1 MPVPGT
7 SPDMD
12 RATRRQLAGLAL
24 VGLVVLVAALT
35 VPPRQ
40 VLEGLAALADR
51 PLVLAAALGLVYLL
65 RPVVAWPISLVS
77 AGVGYAL
84 GLAGLPVA
92 LAGAVLTTL
101 PPYLL
106 ARAGRTE
113 HGPLGW
119 AGAKGEAYVGAAG
132 DLRGVVGARLAPV
145 HTDVISCGAGLA
157 GVGLRPFLAGTVLG
171 ESPWVLAGV
180 LAGASMGSLSTG
192 PVTPLPLV
200 AGAAALAA
208 LLLAGPIYGRLV
220 GRPADSS
227 Q

>member
-7 SPDMD
+7 ATGME
-12 RATRRQLAGLAL
+12 RATRRQLAGLAGL
-24 VGLVVLVAALT
+24 GLV
-35 VPPRQ
+35 
-40 VLEGLAALADR
+40 
-51 PLVLAAALGLVYLL
+51 VLAAALLVPTRAVLAGLAGLTDRPLLLAGALAAVYLL

-106 ARAGRTE
+106 ARAGRTD

-119 AGAKGEAYVGAAG
+119 AAAKGEAYVGAAG

-145 HTDVISCGAGLA
+145 HTDVISCGTGLA
-157 GVGLRPFLAGTVLG
+157 GVGVRSFLVGTVLG
-171 ESPWVLAGV
+171 ESPWVVAGV
-180 LAGASMGSLSTG
+180 VAGASMGSLSTG

-208 LLLAGPIYGRLV
+208 LLLAGPIYDRLV
-220 GRPADSS
+220 GRPA